1 MLSGHIQ
8 SLWELY
14 LALNNNYQKCSCLEY
29 TLFHSL
35 GLPKSTLGIIAFVA
49 ASVVTYYPLVCRH
62 SSGKVAC
69 KP

>member
-1 MLSGHIQ
+1 MLSSHIQ

-14 LALNNNYQKCSCLEY
+14 LALNNNYPNA
-29 TLFHSL
+29 LFHSL

-49 ASVVTYYPLVCRH
+49 ASVVTYYPLVCRN